1 MPYGPKPVEDTNL
14 DNLVLCTKTC
24 VTKLVDTTCR
34 PSVLCQQFPGL
45 NTYNVYPASE

>member
-14 DNLVLCTKTC
+14 DNLVLC
-24 VTKLVDTTCR
+24 TKLVDTTCR